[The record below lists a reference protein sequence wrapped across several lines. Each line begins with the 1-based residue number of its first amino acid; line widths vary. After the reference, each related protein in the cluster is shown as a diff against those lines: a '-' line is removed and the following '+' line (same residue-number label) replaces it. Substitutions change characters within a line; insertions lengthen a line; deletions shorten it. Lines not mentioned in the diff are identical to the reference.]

1 VSWYLLLYV
10 QLEYVTRFL
19 QVEGVS
25 VYDQLVFASVR
36 RYVAYVLNGMAAF
49 SKRLNEKFDIYHARQ
64 FTGEASGDCADESL
78 YIRKCA
84 AQVR

>member
-1 VSWYLLLYV
+1 MFVAVMFLYSGI
-10 QLEYVTRFL
+10 LTCVTL
-19 QVEGVS
+19 
-25 VYDQLVFASVR
+25 ASIPPFV
-36 RYVAYVLNGMAAF
+36 VLSAVMRPMLRE
-49 SKRLNEKFDIYHARQ
+49 RLNEKFDIYHARQ